1 MAYGVSATLHG
12 GITLERG
19 RVQRRNFD
27 SCPVLRLA
35 KMPQVET
42 VVVPSLDFWGG
53 VGGPTICVV
62 APAVL
67 KAVHAAIG
75 WPLRDLPVRQALR
88 A

>member
-1 MAYGVSATLHG
+1 MAYGVSASLHG

-42 VVVPSLDFWGG
+42 VVAG
-53 VGGPTICVV
+53 
-62 APAVL
+62 
-67 KAVHAAIG
+67 
-75 WPLRDLPVRQALR
+75 LRNLIAY
-88 A
+88 